1 MMWVRVPGHPSCGVA
16 LDSARVCRNLTF
28 TIRWHCHSFW
38 PCCVWVVE
46 RNVLLGKCLV
56 FFLSVLVQTPRCWNS
71 DQGLMGEGWG
81 LGCAS
86 AGREASSTRRGPQ
99 AQKQA
104 PRSGARDAQLLI
116 RNLWNR
122 WGTLEE
128 PLLLQ
133 DARIRESDTPKVR
146 SPAGPSAEWQARPRD
161 QPVLSS
167 AWGSDPWPS
176 V

>member
-1 MMWVRVPGHPSCGVA
+1 M
-16 LDSARVCRNLTF
+16 
-28 TIRWHCHSFW
+28 FW

-46 RNVLLGKCLV
+46 RNVLLGNCLV
-56 FFLSVLVQTPRCWNS
+56 FFLSALVQTPRRWNS
-71 DQGLMGEGWG
+71 DQGVMGEGWG

-86 AGREASSTRRGPQ
+86 AGGEASSTQRGPQ

-104 PRSGARDAQLLI
+104 PGSGARDTQLLI
-116 RNLWNR
+116 RNLWHH

-133 DARIRESDTPKVR
+133 GARLRESDTPQVR
-146 SPAGPSAEWQARPRD
+146 SLAGPSAKWQARPRD
-161 QPVLSS
+161 QPVLGSPQRSS
-167 AWGSDPWPS
+167 WRSDPWLS